1 MNIKGF
7 KADTKT
13 EYKDKVIS
21 FIKEDDEDCF
31 IDVITPD
38 NSDTLRVIVLFVGC
52 QQTMTWVCATDGV
65 EDFINCFVIPCY
77 LEINDENN

>member
-7 KADTKT
+7 KADTRT

-38 NSDTLRVIVLFVGC
+38 NADDYRVIVLFVDC
-52 QQTMTWVCATDGV
+52 QQTKTWVCYAVGV
-65 EDFINCFVIPCY
+65 EDFINCFVVPT
-77 LEINDENN
+77 L

>member
-7 KADTKT
+7 KADTRT

-38 NSDTLRVIVLFVGC
+38 NHEALRVIVLFVGC
-52 QQTMTWVCATDGV
+52 QQTKTWVCDVGGV
-65 EDFINCFVIPCY
+65 ENFINCFVVPT
-77 LEINDENN
+77 L